1 MFLKGVWRCLL
12 QDVNVMGHA
21 TSFFPDAWRA
31 SFRCEGTPL
40 SFLRRVVGPWLMGR
54 GEERRM
60 EDDMRLKSVVVK
72 NVGKLDLPCLDKC
85 TDKDHCPC
93 EKLKA
98 SIENLPDTSV
108 LEMEW
113 MYVPTKGS
121 VTFWTKLVAPVVITL
136 ILIGLCFIK
145 AGCCSVFS
153 EGDDRIK
160 VSIAC
165 NGCRVE
171 KSVSSV
177 VEFEKSTND
186 LTKILVDL
194 KRIGEK

>member
-1 MFLKGVWRCLL
+1 MK
-12 QDVNVMGHA
+12 
-21 TSFFPDAWRA
+21 
-31 SFRCEGTPL
+31 
-40 SFLRRVVGPWLMGR
+40 
-54 GEERRM
+54 
-60 EDDMRLKSVVVK
+60 DDMRLKSVVVK
-72 NVGKLDLPCLDKC
+72 NVGKLDLQCLDKC
-85 TDKDHCPC
+85 TDKDPCPC

-98 SIENLPDTSV
+98 SIENLPDASV

-121 VTFWTKLVAPVVITL
+121 ITFWTKLVAPVVITL

-160 VSIAC
+160 VSLEH

-186 LTKILVDL
+186 LTKIFVGL
-194 KRIGEK
+194 KRIGAAND